1 MMRRTATTL
10 GLFLVCGAAWLL
22 PSVAAAVPT
31 QPGELVNDLFLPEQ
45 CSFCHGYANAG
56 ADIDDPPYSP
66 YNTWQGTLMANSA
79 RDPVFWAGIAVA
91 EVDDPEE
98 TQVCVRCHSPRA
110 FLAGNGGVTSIQELA
125 PGEESGVE
133 CEFCHRVEEDIGV
146 PPGNA
151 MYTISDSLGPGGNNV
166 PRHGPWDYTDGVP
179 EPPHDYVYDPYITE
193 SRFCGTCH
201 DVTTPAERVDDD
213 GVGMG
218 RPFNEQRTY
227 SEWVNSAYS
236 QQGETFASC
245 QDCHMTAVPDKPG
258 CSDHVNLFTHAEGG
272 SRHDFNGANRFML
285 EVLRHEYGDDGLNEV
300 PSIYYD
306 LNMALLDEFLAT
318 AASLDVDAPASVDIG
333 DGLSDLQVTV
343 TNNTGHKLPSG
354 YSEGRV
360 MWVEVI
366 GTYGDDVLFS
376 SGAWS
381 PEDGIQVDAQ
391 LRTYEGVAE
400 DYADGT
406 QFRLLRNNHWV
417 EDTRIPPLGATPDIE
432 TDPVGTRYT
441 LQPDNTWPNFDVST
455 YNFEGISGVMDATPD
470 DATDDVLELTVRVR
484 YLINTPEYISFLEAN
499 GGEAGVHVAGL
510 FDELGGATP
519 TTLAEDVIQIPLEGL
534 DRPGEGSSSSGSGA
548 DTSTGGGTG
557 PGPATTDDASSTTAP
572 TTDPTGADGS
582 SSSSGPA
589 QDGGG
594 DEGCG
599 CTQGGSGGS
608 AAFVLIPMLA
618 LRRRRRL

>member
-1 MMRRTATTL
+1 MTRRNATL
-10 GLFLVCGAAWLL
+10 SWLL
-22 PSVAAAVPT
+22 GASASALVPSLAAAAPT
-31 QPGELVNDLFLPEQ
+31 QPGELVNDFFLPEQ
-45 CSFCHGYANAG
+45 CSFCHGFANAG

-66 YNTWQGTLMANSA
+66 FNTWQGTMMANAA

-91 EVDDPEE
+91 EEDDPEE
-98 TQVCVRCHSPRA
+98 TQVCIRCHSPRA
-110 FLAGNGGVTSIQELA
+110 FLGGNEEVIRIQDLG
-125 PGEESGVE
+125 PGEDSGVE

-151 MYTISDSLGPGGNNV
+151 MYTISDSLGPEGNNV
-166 PRHGPWDYTDGVP
+166 PRHGPWDYSDGVP
-179 EPPHDYVYDPYITE
+179 EPPHDYVFDPYITE

-213 GVGMG
+213 GAGLGVS
-218 RPFNEQRTY
+218 FNEQRTY

-236 QQGETFASC
+236 QPGENFASC
-245 QDCHMTAVPDKPG
+245 QDCHMTPVADKPG
-258 CSDHVNLFTHAEGG
+258 CSDHVNVYTHAEGG

-285 EVLRHEYGDDGLNEV
+285 ELLREEYGDNGLAEV
-300 PSIYYD
+300 ASIYFD
-306 LNMALLDEFLAT
+306 LNIERMDEFLAT
-318 AASLDVDAPASVDIG
+318 AASLDVQAPESFDVG
-333 DGLSDLQVTV
+333 EGFGDLQVTV

-366 GTYGDDVLFS
+366 GRYGDDVLFS
-376 SGAWS
+376 SGAWN
-381 PEDGIQVDAQ
+381 PDDGLQIDPQ

-417 EDTRIPPLGATPDIE
+417 EDTRIPPLGAEPDLE

-441 LQPDNTWPNFDVST
+441 LLPDGTWPNFDVTS
-455 YNFEGISGVMDATPD
+455 YNFEGVEGLMDATPD
-470 DATDDVLELTVRVR
+470 NADDDTLELTVRVR

-499 GGEAGVHVAGL
+499 GGEAGTHVAGL
-510 FDELGGATP
+510 FDEMGGATP
-519 TTLAEDVIQIPLEGL
+519 TTLAEQVLQIPLEGL
-534 DRPGEGSSSSGSGA
+534 ERPGDGSSSSGGNA

-557 PGPATTDDASSTTAP
+557 PGPTTGPGETGTTSAP
-572 TTDPTGADGS
+572 TTDPTSADA
-582 SSSSGPA
+582 SSSGGPSA
-589 QDGGG
+589 GGG

-599 CTQGGSGGS
+599 CTQGGSGG
-608 AAFVLIPMLA
+608 ALAFVLVPLLA